1 MNDKL
6 LAIVV
11 IILLGVGLFGYW
23 HIFEN
28 QPRLDEIESLKS
40 KISQLERDIK
50 EKEKIEKE
58 IKDKQVL
65 LEKTKNEFDI
75 IQNSVITSD
84 NMSVPDLIK
93 VVRNYAKQ
101 AKVEFNEIKINKLFS
116 AEYWDE
122 LPMDFNFTGPYHNM
136 GRMIARL
143 ENLKLINARKGKLS
157 LQPHKGTAKNTS
169 SFSSRTSFRGGDDEE
184 EKQEISMDLG
194 ASSFIFKK
202 GGGFSVQN
210 F

>member
-6 LAIVV
+6 LAVVV

-23 HIFEN
+23 HIFEY
-28 QPRLDEIESLKS
+28 QPRVDEIQSIDS
-40 KISQLERDIK
+40 KISQLEKDINAK
-50 EKEKIEKE
+50 AKIEREIEEKKE
-58 IKDKQVL
+58 L
-65 LEKTKNEFDI
+65 LKKTSKEFEI

-157 LQPHKGTAKNTS
+157 LQPHKGSARNATS
-169 SFSSRTSFRGGDDEE
+169 SFRSSFRGSEDEE

-202 GGGFSVQN
+202 GGGFSVQS